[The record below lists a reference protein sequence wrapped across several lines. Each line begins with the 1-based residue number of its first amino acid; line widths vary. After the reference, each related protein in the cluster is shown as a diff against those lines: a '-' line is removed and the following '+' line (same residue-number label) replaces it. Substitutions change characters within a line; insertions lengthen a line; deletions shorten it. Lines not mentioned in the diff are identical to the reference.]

1 MEVVIKKDGKEWK
14 VRVGVPSFARREAVR
29 RLTAEFVE
37 RAQAID
43 ELYKDAGDDAR
54 QIVDKAAEV
63 ERLTD
68 EFTVRYFKAIA
79 DGVPEELRSDF
90 ESEWTSEFWQQQD
103 AVALEEAFR
112 FFRTRGGAR

>member
-29 RLTAEFVE
+29 KLTAEFVE

-43 ELYKDAGDDAR
+43 EFYKEAGEDAR
-54 QIVDKAAEV
+54 QIVEKAAEV

-79 DGVPEELRSDF
+79 GEVPEELRVDF
-90 ESEWTSEFWQQQD
+90 ESDWTSEFWQQQD